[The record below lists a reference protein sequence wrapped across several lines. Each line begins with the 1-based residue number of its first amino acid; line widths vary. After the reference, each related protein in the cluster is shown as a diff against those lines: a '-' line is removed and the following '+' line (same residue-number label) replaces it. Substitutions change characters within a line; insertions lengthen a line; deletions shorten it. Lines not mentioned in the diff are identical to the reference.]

1 MKHDRIGVWFFGAL
15 GNVAACTVTGARA
28 MARGL
33 APPTGMVSA
42 LAEFQDLDLVP
53 VDRLVFGGHDV
64 RESDLHREMVEFAD
78 RNGAPARPLIDKV
91 KADLRAASRNIR
103 VGTVLNSGRPV
114 DRFASKRSARDRTPL
129 KTVMARLQADIR
141 EFQARHRLRSV
152 VAVNVASTE
161 NGLERVRGLRTAEQ
175 ALSRIARNDRE
186 GLTSSVLYAAAAL
199 DMGVPYVNFTASI
212 GSSLPALDELA
223 RLRGVPH
230 AGKDAKT
237 GETLFKT
244 VLAPMFAMRNLRVL
258 SWEGHN
264 ILGNRDGFV
273 LNDPENAKMKI
284 ADKNSV
290 LRGILRDEE
299 VASHT
304 RIDYVPSLGDWKTAW
319 DFIHFQGFLGA
330 KMTMQVLWQGCDSLL
345 AAPLVLD
352 LVRFA
357 EHAARHG
364 FRGPMT
370 HLACFFKNPFG
381 VAEHNLFRQF
391 EALLAYGRRPRE
403 DRGARHEGNGHPADR
418 WMRSRLETGGKGC

>member
-1 MKHDRIGVWFFGAL
+1 MRKDRIGVWFFGAL

-28 MARGL
+28 LARGL
-33 APPTGMVSA
+33 ASATGMVSA
-42 LAEFQDLDLVP
+42 LPEFEGLDLVP
-53 VDRLVFGGHDV
+53 VDRIVFGGHDV
-64 RESDLHREMVEFAD
+64 RVADLYREMVEFSE
-78 RNGAPARPLIDKV
+78 RNGAPARWLVEKV
-91 KADLRAASRNIR
+91 RNDLRAASKNVRI
-103 VGTVLNSGRPV
+103 GAVLNSGRPV
-114 DRFASKRSARDRTPL
+114 ECIAAKRVLRDRTPL
-129 KTVMARLQADIR
+129 KAVMARLQADIR
-141 EFQARHRLRSV
+141 EFKARHKLRSV
-152 VAVNVASTE
+152 VAVNVASSE
-161 NGLERVRGLRTAEQ
+161 NGRERVRDLRSAEQ
-175 ALSRIARNDRE
+175 LLSRIERNDRE
-186 GLTSSVLYAAAAL
+186 GLTASVLYAAAAL

-212 GSSLPALDELA
+212 GSSLAALDELA

-273 LNDPENAKMKI
+273 LNDPESAEMKL
-284 ADKNSV
+284 ADKNAV
-290 LRGILRDEE
+290 LRGILRDDE

-319 DFIHFQGFLGA
+319 DFVHFEGFLGA
-330 KMTMQVLWQGCDSLL
+330 KMTMQILWQGCDSLL

-352 LVRFA
+352 LARFA

-364 FRGPMT
+364 FSGPMT

-381 VAEHNLFRQF
+381 TSEHNLFRQF
-391 EALLAYGRRPRE
+391 ESLLAYARRPRE
-403 DRGARHEGNGHPADR
+403 ERSSRHQGNGHPADR
-418 WMRSRLETGGKGC
+418 WMASSSSKLA